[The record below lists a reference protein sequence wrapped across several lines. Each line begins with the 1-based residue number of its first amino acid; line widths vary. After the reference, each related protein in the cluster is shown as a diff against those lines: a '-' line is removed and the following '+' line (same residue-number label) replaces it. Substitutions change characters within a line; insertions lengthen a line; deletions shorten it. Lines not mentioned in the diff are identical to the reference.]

1 MWLISLHDMV
11 CYVKPKIIFGDFWD
25 EIYSILPVISL
36 KNVPKDPFLF
46 FWDSDS
52 QTPTELK
59 DSYCFKAKTQILDQ
73 ILTSTKVVTLIMVY
87 YFFVEDFSLHSGLI
101 FCKKKK

>member
-25 EIYSILPVISL
+25 RIYFILPVISL

-46 FWDSDS
+46 FWGNDS
-52 QTPTELK
+52 QIPSERK
-59 DSYCFKAKTQILDQ
+59 DNYCFKAKPQILDQ
-73 ILTSTKVVTLIMVY
+73 ILASPKVVTLIR
-87 YFFVEDFSLHSGLI
+87 GLL
-101 FCKKKK
+101 FLCGGFLSPQWANFL

>member
-25 EIYSILPVISL
+25 RIYSILPVISL

-46 FWDSDS
+46 FF
-52 QTPTELK
+52 EAAIHK
-59 DSYCFKAKTQILDQ
+59 YH
-73 ILTSTKVVTLIMVY
+73 VN
-87 YFFVEDFSLHSGLI
+87 
-101 FCKKKK
+101 